1 METSKEQRCALAKWS
16 AELTFDE
23 MIALAKQEQEAYK
36 KLPRIE
42 QIEIELSKANASAS
56 ACYLV
61 GNWDGYDESVER
73 IKSLTKE
80 KAELEGRVPQ

>member
-1 METSKEQRCALAKWS
+1 MSKRS
-16 AELTFDE
+16 GELTFDE
-23 MIALAKQEQEAYK
+23 MIALVKQEQEAYK

-61 GNWDGYDESVER
+61 GNWDEHDKSVER

-80 KAELEGRVPQ
+80 KAELEGRAS

>member
-1 METSKEQRCALAKWS
+1 MKTSKWS
-16 AELTFDE
+16 AGLTFDE

-42 QIEIELSKANASAS
+42 QIEIKLSKANASAS

-61 GNWDGYDESVER
+61 GNWDGYDKSIER
-73 IKSLTKE
+73 INSLTKE
-80 KAELEGRVPQ
+80 KAKLEGRIPQ